1 MIRLVTDST
10 AHFLD
15 PDFPRKH
22 NISVVPLTVHFGSKV
37 FKEGVDISSE
47 EFFKRLDESDVMPT
61 ASAPALDSFSAV
73 YGSLAKP
80 GDEIISI
87 HISGKLSYTLQ
98 NAKTASEP
106 FAGRSKVHLID
117 SLSTS
122 VGLGWLVE
130 KAAFAAES
138 GASAE
143 DIVRL
148 VRGLSHQLYVAFFV
162 DTLDYLANANRF
174 SKAQA
179 ILGAMLNFKPFLN
192 IEEGDIVP
200 TEKMQS
206 RMQAIERL
214 IEFVA
219 EFSDMEHMAILQSS
233 ARTNDETKLLLDQ
246 LALSFPERR
255 FPVLAYRPSL
265 GTFLGPSGMGV
276 IVLDRQ
282 SDEN

>member
-1 MIRLVTDST
+1 MIRIVTDST
-10 AHFLD
+10 AHFID

-22 NISVVPLTVHFGSKV
+22 TISVIPLTIHFDSKV
-37 FKEGVDISSE
+37 FKEGVDLSSE
-47 EFFKRLDESDVMPT
+47 DFFKRLDDSNGMPT
-61 ASAPALDSFSAV
+61 MHAPSLDSFSAV
-73 YGSLAKP
+73 YSSLAKP

-87 HISGKLSYTLQ
+87 HTSGKLSNTLM
-98 NAKTASEP
+98 NAKIASEP

-130 KAAFAAES
+130 KAAHAAEAGS
-138 GASAE
+138 PAE

-148 VRGLSHQLYVAFFV
+148 VRGFSHQLYVAFFV

-179 ILGAMLNFKPFLN
+179 ILGAMLGFKPFLN

-206 RMQAIERL
+206 RLQAVERL
-214 IEFVA
+214 VEFAA
-219 EFSDMEHMAILQSS
+219 EFSEVERIAILQRS
-233 ARTNDETKLLLDQ
+233 AHINEETKMLLEQ
-246 LALSFPERR
+246 LSLSFPQRQI
-255 FPVLAYRPSL
+255 PVLAYRPSL
-265 GTFLGPSGMGV
+265 ATYLGPSGMGV
-276 IVLDRQ
+276 FVFDRQ
-282 SDEN
+282 SDEH

>member
-1 MIRLVTDST
+1 MIRIVTDST
-10 AHFLD
+10 AHFLE

-22 NISVVPLTVHFGSKV
+22 NISVVPLTVHFGAKV
-37 FKEGVDISSE
+37 FKEGVDILSE
-47 EFFKRLDESDVMPT
+47 DFFNRLDESGVMPT
-61 ASAPALDSFSAV
+61 AHAPALDSFSTV
-73 YGSLAKP
+73 YSNLAKP

-87 HISGKLSYTLQ
+87 HISSKLSRTLQ
-98 NAKTASEP
+98 NAKIASEP

-130 KAAFAAES
+130 KAALAAEAGS
-138 GASAE
+138 SAE

-179 ILGAMLNFKPFLN
+179 ILGAMLGFKPFLN
-192 IEEGDIVP
+192 IEDGDIVP

-206 RMQAIERL
+206 RVQAVERL
-214 IEFVA
+214 IEFVT
-219 EFSDMEHMAILQSS
+219 EFSNVEHVAILQRSS
-233 ARTNDETKLLLDQ
+233 RANEETKLLLEQ
-246 LALSFPERR
+246 LALSFPDRQV
-255 FPVLAYRPSL
+255 PVLAYRPSL
-265 GTFLGPSGMGV
+265 GTYLGPSGMGV
-276 IVLDRQ
+276 IVLDGQ

>member
-22 NISVVPLTVHFGSKV
+22 NISVVPLTVHFGTRV
-37 FKEGVDISSE
+37 FKEGVDLSSE
-47 EFFKRLDESDVMPT
+47 EFFKRLDESDVMPI
-61 ASAPALDSFSAV
+61 AHAPTLDSFSTV
-73 YGSLAKP
+73 YAGLAKP

-87 HISGKLSYTLQ
+87 HISSKLSHTLQ
-98 NAKTASEP
+98 NAKIASEP
-106 FAGRSKVHLID
+106 FAGRSKIHLID

-130 KAAFAAES
+130 KAAFAAEGGS
-138 GASAE
+138 SVE

-162 DTLDYLANANRF
+162 DTLDYLANAGRF

-192 IEEGDIVP
+192 IEDGDIVP
-200 TEKMQS
+200 
-206 RMQAIERL
+206 
-214 IEFVA
+214 
-219 EFSDMEHMAILQSS
+219 
-233 ARTNDETKLLLDQ
+233 
-246 LALSFPERR
+246 
-255 FPVLAYRPSL
+255 
-265 GTFLGPSGMGV
+265 
-276 IVLDRQ
+276 
-282 SDEN
+282 